1 MVQMS
6 ILYKG
11 EKRCELK
18 HGPSG
23 VAFETDAPRDNAG
36 RGESFSP
43 TDLVGAALASC
54 VVTTMAIMAE
64 KEGAGPDAPDLR
76 GLTADVSKEMTSSPP
91 RKIARLPVT
100 VRMPKGLSP
109 EWRKKLEAAAHG
121 CPVHRSL
128 SPAVDA
134 PISFVYPD

>member
-6 ILYKG
+6 VVYQGGKH
-11 EKRCELK
+11 CELS

-23 VAFETDAPRDNAG
+23 SRVETDAPKDNAG
-36 RGESFSP
+36 KGERFSP

-64 KEGAGPDAPDLR
+64 REGANGPDLR
-76 GLTADVSKEMTSSPP
+76 GMTAEVSKEMTSAPP
-91 RKIARLPVT
+91 RKIARLPVR
-100 VRMPKGLSP
+100 VNMPAGLSP
-109 EWRKKLEAAAHG
+109 EWRKRLEAAAHG

-128 SPAVDA
+128 APEVDA
-134 PISFVYPD
+134 PIEFIYPD